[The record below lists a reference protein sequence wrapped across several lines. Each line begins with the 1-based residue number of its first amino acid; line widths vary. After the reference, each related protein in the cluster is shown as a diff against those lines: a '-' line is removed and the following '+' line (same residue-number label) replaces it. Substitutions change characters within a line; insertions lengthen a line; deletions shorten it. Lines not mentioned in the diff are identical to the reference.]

1 MKRVAMVTAL
11 VAGTLT
17 TVSIVYRLRFVVALM
32 ALAIVLA
39 SAIRPLTASLI
50 HHRVPRRLAMLL
62 GYLVAASAP
71 IALVALLVPSVANEL
86 TAALNGI
93 LPSYER
99 HRAAWRAG
107 GGRVALLA
115 AWIPSASALEG
126 VLSHVRP
133 AVLVGG
139 AWRVTV
145 LVLEAALSG
154 LLVVILSIAWTVH
167 REPIVSGVAALIPA
181 RHRPFFRQLSSDLGV
196 GVGLHVFGEACK
208 SLTALALV
216 ALPLA
221 ALHAPSP
228 ILPAMLVAVLRLVPI
243 AGVALST
250 LVVGVAMVPL
260 GTAAA
265 LVGAPATWLLLLGLQ
280 HAMPRLLRSREY
292 NPLLVAFVA
301 LLLAS
306 AIGWVGLMLAPAVAA
321 AIQITIEAAL
331 HAREARAIAPA
342 STADIRDRYELL
354 AARALAR
361 KRTSRRTLGLLAN
374 LGALIG
380 DVEGLER
387 GNLPPAGSHV
397 EHRAA

>member
-17 TVSIVYRLRFVVALM
+17 AVSLVYRLRFVVALM

-39 SAIRPLTASLI
+39 AAIRPLTAALI

-71 IALVALLVPSVANEL
+71 VALVALLVPSVANEL
-86 TAALNGI
+86 TAALNGF
-93 LPSYER
+93 LPSYEH
-99 HRAAWRAG
+99 HRAIWRAG
-107 GGRVALLA
+107 GGRLALLA
-115 AWIPSASALEG
+115 AWIPSASTLEG

-139 AWRVTV
+139 AWHVTL

-154 LLVVILSIAWTVH
+154 LLMVILSIAWTVH

-181 RHRPFFRQLSSDLGV
+181 RHRPFFRRLSSDLGV
-196 GVGLHVFGEACK
+196 GVGLHVFGEGCK
-208 SLTALALV
+208 SLIALALV

-221 ALHAPSP
+221 ALRAPSP
-228 ILPAMLVAVLRLVPI
+228 ILPAMLVAILRLVPI
-243 AGVALST
+243 VGLALSM
-250 LVVGVAMVPL
+250 LVVGLALAPV
-260 GTAAA
+260 GTGAA
-265 LVGAPATWLLLLGLQ
+265 LAGAAATWLALLALQ

-321 AIQITIEAAL
+321 AFQITIEAAL
-331 HAREARAIAPA
+331 RAREASAMAPA
-342 STADIRDRYELL
+342 STADIRERYELL

-374 LGALIG
+374 LGRLIG
-380 DVEGLER
+380 DVEGLEH
-387 GNLPPAGSHV
+387 GNLPPRRSHV